1 MRELRKIVFR
11 LRKDEDGYP
20 PMEFESMWGMFLD
33 ESSCVVDNVS
43 YYVYGVSKGDT
54 VAIENVDSE
63 LFVSSVIARGGHSTL
78 RVFAE
83 DPDTKASLIFE
94 LKLLGAQCSVTRG
107 LSLFAV
113 DIPPE
118 IDFAK
123 IDTFLASRCDGEHLA
138 YEDACLQ
145 HGGIDGDRVRECE
158 MLASVPLRL
167 H

>member
-1 MRELRKIVFR
+1 
-11 LRKDEDGYP
+11 
-20 PMEFESMWGMFLD
+20 MEFESMWGIFSD
-33 ESSCVVDNVS
+33 ESSCVVDNVP
-43 YYVYGVSKGDT
+43 YYVYGVSKGDA
-54 VAIENVDSE
+54 VAIENVDGE
-63 LFVSSVIARGGHSTL
+63 LFVSSVISRGGHSIL

-83 DPDTKASLIFE
+83 DPGTKASLISE
-94 LKLLGAQCSVTRG
+94 LKLLGAQCSATRG

-118 IDFAK
+118 IDFTK
-123 IDTFLASRCDGEHLA
+123 IDAFLASRCDGEHLA

-158 MLASVPLRL
+158 SLASVPLRL